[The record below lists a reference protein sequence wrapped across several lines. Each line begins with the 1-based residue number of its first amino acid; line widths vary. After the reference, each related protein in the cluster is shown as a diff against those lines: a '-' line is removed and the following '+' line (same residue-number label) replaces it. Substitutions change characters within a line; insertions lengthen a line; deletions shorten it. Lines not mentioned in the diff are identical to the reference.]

1 MQAFC
6 FKNSIIVV
14 QPNQNKMDGFE
25 LLAFKELTTT
35 ELYAIIA
42 LRERVFVVE
51 QNCPYLDADGK
62 DFDSFHLIYKLG
74 EHIMAYCRIVPPGIA
89 YSTWS
94 IGRVVVHPE
103 MRGKGLGKKTMEKAI
118 EWLAQNEGN
127 TSIILSAQSYLKKF
141 YEELGFESTGDFY
154 LEDGIPHMK
163 MIRDLKSD

>member
-1 MQAFC
+1 
-6 FKNSIIVV
+6 
-14 QPNQNKMDGFE
+14 MDGFE
-25 LLAFKELTTT
+25 LMSFKELTTT
-35 ELYAIIA
+35 ELYAIIS

-62 DFDSFHLIYKLG
+62 DKDSIHVIYRVG

-89 YSTWS
+89 YNTWS

-118 EWLAQNEGN
+118 EWLAQKEENP
-127 TSIILSAQSYLKKF
+127 SIVLSAQSYLKKF

-163 MIRDLKSD
+163 MIRF